1 MTRVFTSLVFTTVL
15 LGSLAAFA
23 PQRAEAGPW
32 GFYRAPYVAAYRY
45 PVYRAP
51 YVVAPRVLY
60 RPILPPFAPV
70 VRVAPVYPYPYGYPV
85 PAPVPYPVYP
95 Y

>member
-1 MTRVFTSLVFTTVL
+1 MARVFTSILFAAVL

-32 GFYRAPYVAAYRY
+32 GYYRAPYVAAYRY
-45 PVYRAP
+45 PVYRP
-51 YVVAPRVLY
+51 YLVAPRVLY
-60 RPILPPFAPV
+60 RPLLPPVGPV
-70 VRVAPVYPYPYGYPV
+70 VRVAPYGVYPYPYV
-85 PAPVPYPVYP
+85 APAPYPVYP